1 MLMQSLPYLMLGV
14 VILVFVAIFRIAKR
28 QKAERKAMFQEH
40 GFTEISTPDPRLIEK
55 ITALREFGK
64 SKVRVSRVYQR
75 RQGYF
80 TFYVL
85 EIWSGGDSDANDGW
99 TSAIV
104 SDELRLPNFAL
115 GPVIPLKGK
124 FGELLNKAVTWVLE
138 RRGYTQAKLHPETA
152 FAKRYLL
159 FAKDPDSL
167 LKSIPDSSWQRLA
180 QLKERLMLEA
190 ADDLILFWVMS
201 VDGQP
206 MKRRSSFSRED
217 LRNQLD
223 CAQKLFELFRESA
236 LVSERR

>member
-1 MLMQSLPYLMLGV
+1 MLTQLLPYLIVGA
-14 VILVFVAIFRIAKR
+14 VILLFVAIFRIAKR
-28 QKAERKAMFQEH
+28 QRAESKAMFQEL
-40 GFTEISTPDPRLIEK
+40 GFSEITAPDPRLIEK
-55 ITALREFGK
+55 IKSMREFGK
-64 SKVRVSRVYQR
+64 STARVSRVYQR

-99 TSAIV
+99 TSAIL
-104 SDELRLPNFAL
+104 SDELRLPTFAL
-115 GPVIPLKGK
+115 GPSIPLKGK
-124 FGELLNKAVTWVLE
+124 FGELLNKAVTWALE
-138 RRGYTQAKLHPETA
+138 RRGYTQAKLHPESA
-152 FAKRYLL
+152 FSKRYLL
-159 FAKDPDSL
+159 YGKDPDSL
-167 LKSIPDSSWQRLA
+167 LRTIPDSSWQRLA

-206 MKRRSSFSRED
+206 MKRRRSFSRED
-217 LRNQLD
+217 LRNQID